1 MINAANAA
9 KQATASGNASRS
21 GGGYGSAGDWANI
34 ISGAGQ
40 GASSAMQG
48 ATAYAT
54 SKKEAKE
61 AKRRTLAN
69 LMNQAMKRNQGLF
82 RMGQEHQ
89 DDLNDYQSQ
98 AVQQIAR
105 GFVDALQGS
114 TG

>member
-1 MINAANAA
+1 MINAAEAA
-9 KQATASGNASRS
+9 KQAAVNSPASGT
-21 GGGYGSAGDWANI
+21 GGYGSASDWASI

-48 ATAYAT
+48 AASYAN

-69 LMNQAMKRNQGLF
+69 LMSQAMKRNTGLF
-82 RMGQEHQ
+82 RAGQEHQ

-98 AVQQIAR
+98 AIQQVAR